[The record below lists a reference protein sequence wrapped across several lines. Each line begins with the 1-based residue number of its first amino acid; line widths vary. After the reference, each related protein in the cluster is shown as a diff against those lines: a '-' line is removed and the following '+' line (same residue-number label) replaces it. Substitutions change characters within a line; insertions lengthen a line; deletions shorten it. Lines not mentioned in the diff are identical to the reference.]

1 MNNKV
6 PLPLVFVVGF
16 LSGQLFDMILLLVY
30 VVTR

>member
-6 PLPLVFVVGF
+6 PLPLAFVVGF
-16 LSGQLFDMILLLVY
+16 LSGQLFDMILMLIY